1 MVLYCYQYQY
11 YSQLFFFYFF
21 TQDTQALYIVKF
33 GNHDTVIRIRYTGIH
48 NEPPLVNFDFE
59 DRPYDVDE
67 KVLFDGS
74 LTEDLEGDEL
84 TFKWFFGDGGKST
97 DINPGHT
104 YREPGAY
111 TVTLIVTDSFSQIQE
126 KSKTIQIGT
135 PPSVKILSPV
145 EGDQFY
151 VGQILRLRGEAF
163 YANGTAFNESK
174 LEWEVRKHH
183 DEHYHPF
190 LALTLGNDFDIYPAP
205 EPEDF
210 YASLNSYL
218 EVILYATDENGL
230 VSQTSR
236 QIQPTLVMV
245 DVRSNA
251 PGTKILIEDEP
262 ITTPEKVWSWK
273 EQDIHLKVENSPPY
287 VFDSW
292 TDGVR
297 DPERVARMNY
307 SEPIFEAIFCVEDG
321 GNCLMGSISCCIGE
335 CNANGACVVPI
346 KIPPM
351 TEPVEPFE
359 PLEEDITPPPIVPTT
374 ALSNPEASSL
384 RNNDASSS
392 SEINVGS
399 TISTV
404 GKALLST
411 ACLLITVFVAS
422 ILYKWKFRQGAAT
435 ADALTNE
442 KVDENRGKLSH
453 EGSNQGTLINVA
465 TSSSSIS
472 DNAIVTV

>member
-1 MVLYCYQYQY
+1 M
-11 YSQLFFFYFF
+11 
-21 TQDTQALYIVKF
+21 
-33 GNHDTVIRIRYTGIH
+33 IRIRYTGIH
-48 NEPPLVNFDFE
+48 NEPPSVNFDFV
-59 DRPYDVDE
+59 DKSYDVDE
-67 KVLFDGS
+67 EVLFDGS
-74 LTEDLEGDEL
+74 LTEDPEGDEL
-84 TFKWFFGDGGKST
+84 NFKWFFGDGGKST

-135 PPSVKILSPV
+135 PPSVKILSPI

-163 YANGTAFNESK
+163 YANGTAFNEFK

-183 DEHYHPF
+183 DDHYHPF

-262 ITTPEKVWSWK
+262 ITTPEQVWSWK
-273 EQDIHLKVENSPPY
+273 EQDIHLKVENYPPY

-292 TDGVR
+292 SDGVR

-307 SEPIFEAIFCVEDG
+307 SEPIFEAIFCVENG

-335 CNANGACVVPI
+335 CNADGACVVPI

-351 TEPVEPFE
+351 TEPIEPFE
-359 PLEEDITPPPIVPTT
+359 PLEEEISPPPTAPTT
-374 ALSNPEASSL
+374 ALSNSGPSSL
-384 RNNDASSS
+384 RNNDSSSS
-392 SEINVGS
+392 SETMNMSKNLGS
-399 TISTV
+399 TISTA

-411 ACLLITVFVAS
+411 ACLLITVFVAL
-422 ILYKWKFRQGAAT
+422 IMYKQKFRQGT
-435 ADALTNE
+435 TTTDALTDE
-442 KVDENRGKLSH
+442 KVDGNGEKLSH
-453 EGSNQGTLINVA
+453 EGSNQGTLVNVA